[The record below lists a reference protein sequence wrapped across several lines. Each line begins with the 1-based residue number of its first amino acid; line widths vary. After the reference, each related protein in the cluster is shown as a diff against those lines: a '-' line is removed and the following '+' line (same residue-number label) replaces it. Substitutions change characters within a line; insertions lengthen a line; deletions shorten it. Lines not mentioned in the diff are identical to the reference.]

1 MARSYCKEESLGSCG
16 GRIATAL
23 GPSAC
28 TAIDLVSRQAQ
39 EKGLA
44 VFLVGGVVRDLI
56 LGMRNVD
63 LDFVTEGDAISFA
76 SSMAA
81 KFGGTIQAHPPFG
94 TAKWLI
100 DRHAAKAMTLDE
112 DLAPVQVDFATARGE
127 TYYKPAALPSVA
139 PADIAGDL
147 KRRDFS
153 INALAVQLDPSTQEW
168 HILDPHGG
176 RADIDHG
183 LIRVLHDRSFLD
195 DPTRILRAF
204 RFADRFD
211 FRIEAGTESL
221 MKAALPTLNRLSGER
236 IRNELSLAFAEHQ
249 PEQII
254 LNLQSLGAFE
264 QIYPSWRIHP
274 EMPKSFANSRCYSP
288 PWMIGEDTS
297 QELCWHFLMIETR
310 ADDVF
315 AICRRLALT
324 QKLTKSIAAFVQLLA
339 IADGLRE
346 ASLRPSQVT
355 MLLDDKPTPAFH
367 ALWIF
372 LLDSLLAK
380 QRIEKFMS
388 EWRLFRPKTNGEE
401 LKRLGLPPGPIYRR
415 ILDQLRFGWIDGDIA
430 SDAEERNVLQA
441 LLTDAAQE
449 CNKEP

>member
-1 MARSYCKEESLGSCG
+1 MARSYCKEESVGSFG
-16 GRIATAL
+16 DRIATTL
-23 GPSAC
+23 GPSAS
-28 TAIDLVSRQAQ
+28 TVINLVSRHAQAN
-39 EKGLA
+39 GLA
-44 VFLVGGVVRDLI
+44 LFLVGGVVRDLVM
-56 LGMRNVD
+56 GRRNLD

-76 SSMAA
+76 GSIAA

-94 TAKWLI
+94 TAKWMI
-100 DRHAAKAMTLDE
+100 DRQAAKAMMLAD
-112 DLAPVQVDFATARGE
+112 DFAPVQVDFATARGE
-127 TYYKPAALPSVA
+127 TYQKPAALPSVA

-204 RFADRFD
+204 RFASRFN
-211 FRIEAGTESL
+211 FRIQAQTESL
-221 MKAALPTLNRLSGER
+221 MKAALPTINRLSGER

-254 LNLQSLGAFE
+254 LNLQSLGALE
-264 QIYPSWRIHP
+264 QIYPAWRVP
-274 EMPKSFANSRCYSP
+274 PQMPKSFANSRCYSP
-288 PWMIGEDTS
+288 PWTIGEETT
-297 QELCWHFLMIETR
+297 QELCWHFLMMDTG

-324 QKLTKSIAAFVQLLA
+324 QKLTKSIAAFVQLLTN
-339 IADGLRE
+339 ADGLRE

-355 MLLDDKPTPAFH
+355 MLLDDKPTPAIH
-367 ALWIF
+367 ALWIY

-380 QRIEKFMS
+380 QRIEKLHERVATFS
-388 EWRLFRPKTNGEE
+388 PQD
-401 LKRLGLPPGPIYRR
+401 KRRGIEAFGIAAWTHLPTHPGSNC
-415 ILDQLRFGWIDGDIA
+415 A
-430 SDAEERNVLQA
+430 SAGSTAISRAMTRNAVYC
-441 LLTDAAQE
+441 E
-449 CNKEP
+449 HC

>member
-1 MARSYCKEESLGSCG
+1 
-16 GRIATAL
+16 
-23 GPSAC
+23 
-28 TAIDLVSRQAQ
+28 
-39 EKGLA
+39 
-44 VFLVGGVVRDLI
+44 
-56 LGMRNVD
+56 
-63 LDFVTEGDAISFA
+63 
-76 SSMAA
+76 
-81 KFGGTIQAHPPFG
+81 
-94 TAKWLI
+94 
-100 DRHAAKAMTLDE
+100 
-112 DLAPVQVDFATARGE
+112 
-127 TYYKPAALPSVA
+127 
-139 PADIAGDL
+139 
-147 KRRDFS
+147 
-153 INALAVQLDPSTQEW
+153 
-168 HILDPHGG
+168 
-176 RADIDHG
+176 
-183 LIRVLHDRSFLD
+183 
-195 DPTRILRAF
+195 
-204 RFADRFD
+204 
-211 FRIEAGTESL
+211 
-221 MKAALPTLNRLSGER
+221 
-236 IRNELSLAFAEHQ
+236 
-249 PEQII
+249 
-254 LNLQSLGAFE
+254 
-264 QIYPSWRIHP
+264 
-274 EMPKSFANSRCYSP
+274 
-288 PWMIGEDTS
+288 MIGEDTS

>member
-1 MARSYCKEESLGSCG
+1 MARSYCKEESLDYCG
-16 GRIATAL
+16 DWIATAL
-23 GPSAC
+23 GPSAS
-28 TAIDLVSRQAQ
+28 TIIDLISRQAQ
-39 EKGLA
+39 DKGLA

-56 LGMRNVD
+56 LGMHNVD
-63 LDFVTEGDAISFA
+63 LDIVTEGDAISFA
-76 SSMAA
+76 RSMAA
-81 KFGGTIQAHPPFG
+81 KFGGTIHAHPPFG

-100 DRHAAKAMTLDE
+100 DRHAAKAMRLDE
-112 DLAPVQVDFATARGE
+112 GLAPVQVDFATARGE
-127 TYYKPAALPSVA
+127 TYRTPAALPSVA
-139 PADIAGDL
+139 PADISSDL

-204 RFADRFD
+204 RFASRFD

-221 MKAALPTLNRLSGER
+221 MRAALPTLNRLSGQR
-236 IRNELSLAFAEHQ
+236 IRNELSLAFAEHH

-254 LNLQSLGAFE
+254 LNLQSLGVFE
-264 QIYPSWRIHP
+264 QIYPAWRVP
-274 EMPKSFANSRCYSP
+274 PQMPSSFANSRTYTP
-288 PWMIGEDTS
+288 PWTIGEDNT
-297 QELCWHFLMIETR
+297 QELCWHFLMMETR
-310 ADDVF
+310 ADDVI

-346 ASLRPSQVT
+346 SSLQPSQVT
-355 MLLDDKPTPAFH
+355 TLLDDKPTPAVH
-367 ALWIF
+367 ALWVC

-380 QRIEKFMS
+380 QRIERFMS

-401 LKRLGLPPGPIYRR
+401 LKRLGLPPGPIYRH
-415 ILDQLRFGWIDGDIA
+415 ILDQLRFGWIDGDIK
-430 SDAEERNVLQA
+430 SDAEEHNVLQA
-441 LLTDAAQE
+441 LLTNAAQE
-449 CNKEP
+449 